1 MSDESIE
8 QLKSR
13 ITELETKNAAL
24 QSENN
29 KLKIEFYS
37 ENLIEYIS
45 SGLIP
50 RFKALLN
57 EINYPINSFFSENSS
72 EKGHTLLTFSTVTN
86 QFELVKFLLEEK
98 QADINKANK
107 KDGWTALMYAVENK
121 NYELVNYFLQK
132 NANINIVDED
142 GFNAVAIAIDTHNE
156 EMVKLLLDKKPQ
168 VNNKEVVVSLLEMS
182 ENENIIKMIRNYY
195 GVEIEEEEEET
206 QNEAD

>member
-98 QADINKANK
+98 RADINKANK

-121 NYELVNYFLQK
+121 NFEFVNYFLQK
-132 NANINIVDED
+132 NADINVVDED

-182 ENENIIKMIRNYY
+182 ENENIKKMIRNYY
-195 GVEIEEEEEET
+195 
-206 QNEAD
+206 

>member
-24 QSENN
+24 QNENT

-37 ENLIEYIS
+37 ENLIECIS

-50 RFKALLN
+50 RFKTLLN
-57 EINYPINSFFSENSS
+57 EINYPLNSFFSENSS
-72 EKGHTLLTFSTVTN
+72 EKGHTLLTFSTVKN
-86 QFELVKFLLEEK
+86 QFELIKFLLEEK

-107 KDGWTALMYAVENK
+107 KDGWTALMYAVESK

-132 NANINIVDED
+132 NANVNIVDED

-182 ENENIIKMIRNYY
+182 ENENIKKMIRNYY
-195 GVEIEEEEEET
+195 GVEITEEEET